1 MEKKESALDP
11 PSTLRGILWR
21 LCVVQRN
28 EPGYC
33 QEVQQAIRQAPG
45 AARIET
51 ACLVR
56 FGEFTEATFQRLFA
70 EVAQARGQTFGQVL
84 TRCLPL
90 DPTAAADYLDGV
102 PKTEPAAPEPPAST
116 AAGKGVAP
124 RNEWFLKQY
133 ETPGD
138 TFHRPSKVC
147 AKWRALKLSEREA
160 ICPDSPGPVL
170 QDAVV
175 TAIKRARQ
183 ARGDKPAARRK
194 RTTRRA

>member
-56 FGEFTEATFQRLFA
+56 FGEFTEATFQRLLQRLPRPVGRPLGKFSP
-70 EVAQARGQTFGQVL
+70 VACPST
-84 TRCLPL
+84 
-90 DPTAAADYLDGV
+90 
-102 PKTEPAAPEPPAST
+102 PP
-116 AAGKGVAP
+116 
-124 RNEWFLKQY
+124 R
-133 ETPGD
+133 
-138 TFHRPSKVC
+138 RP
-147 AKWRALKLSEREA
+147 
-160 ICPDSPGPVL
+160 I
-170 QDAVV
+170 
-175 TAIKRARQ
+175 T
-183 ARGDKPAARRK
+183 
-194 RTTRRA
+194 